1 MSEQQPHTGE
11 PGDRTP
17 STAGAPTGW
26 PVFMVGPDGTV
37 EHPSVPVVWTPPAGA
52 SGAPQPPTVAVD
64 PRRRRVRRPVVGGVA
79 AAVLGLALI
88 AGGVA
93 MRGATST
100 STTTTSDTSVSQQ
113 QEVPFGALGGQQGDG
128 GTDGSGQGLGGLP
141 QGRGGSQSGSSDGL
155 AGGTTQTPASEA
167 SAAQQVG
174 VVTIVS
180 TLGYENGTSAGTGM
194 VLTSDG
200 EILTNN
206 HVVAGATS
214 VEVTVESTGA
224 TYEATVVGTDSTH
237 DVAVLQLKGASGLTT
252 VQLDSDGGVST
263 GDTVTAIGNAEG
275 TGTLVAA
282 TGDVVA
288 TDQTMTANEQAGESE
303 TLQGLIEFSADVV
316 SGDSGG
322 PVLDSDGEVVGITT
336 AASSGTGATVAYAI
350 DITDALTIAQQI
362 EAGTASDGVVIGY
375 PAFLGVQVASDLSAQ
390 PGLGGS
396 GSLGTT
402 TGGASIAGVIAGTP
416 AAQAGLAAGDT
427 ITAVDGTTIS
437 SGSQLSSVLGGYAP
451 GDKVRITWVSG
462 STGAS
467 QSATVTLVEGP
478 AA

>member
-1 MSEQQPHTGE
+1 
-11 PGDRTP
+11 
-17 STAGAPTGW
+17 
-26 PVFMVGPDGTV
+26 
-37 EHPSVPVVWTPPAGA
+37 
-52 SGAPQPPTVAVD
+52 
-64 PRRRRVRRPVVGGVA
+64 
-79 AAVLGLALI
+79 ALI

-93 MRGATST
+93 MRGVAGAQ
-100 STTTTSDTSVSQQ
+100 TTTTSDTALAP
-113 QEVPFGALGGQQGDG
+113 QEAPFGAFGDQQGG
-128 GTDGSGQGLGGLP
+128 GDPRGGAGGSPQGRDGSQQGLGGLQP
-141 QGRGGSQSGSSDGL
+141 GSGDGTTGGSAQ
-155 AGGTTQTPASEA
+155 APATEA

-174 VVTIVS
+174 VVTVVS

-200 EILTNN
+200 EVLTNN

-214 VEVTVESTGA
+214 IEVTVETTGA
-224 TYEATVVGTDSTH
+224 TYRATVVGTDATH
-237 DVAVLQLKGASGLTT
+237 DVAVLRLQGASGLTP
-252 VQLDSDGGVST
+252 VRLDSDGGVRT

-303 TLQGLIEFSADVV
+303 TLHGLIEFSADVV

-350 DITDALTIAQQI
+350 DIADALTIAHQI
-362 EAGTASDGVVIGY
+362 DAGTASDGVVIGY

-396 GSLGTT
+396 GSIGGSGSLGTT
-402 TGGASIAGVIAGTP
+402 TGGASIAGVIEGTP
-416 AAQAGLAAGDT
+416 AAKAGLAAGDT

-437 SGSQLSSVLGGYAP
+437 SGSQLSSVLGGHAP
-451 GDKVRITWVSG
+451 GDRVRITWVSG

-467 QSATVTLVEGP
+467 RSATVRLVEGP